1 MNIFMI
7 GEASNHAPA
16 LQAGLTAGADI
27 VPLPREA
34 AFEPTHDDA
43 IGEEDIVISLRF
55 RRQSRAPRFRMLH
68 VPGAGLDGIDFDSL
82 APETVVCNVFE
93 HEIPIAE
100 YVLSAMLEW
109 EIRAG
114 AMRRDF
120 RADNWPDAYRNR
132 VPHGEI
138 CGKTLGLIGFGRIG
152 RAIADRARAFGMR
165 IVALDRSATGGEGA
179 DEILRPGDLPALLG
193 QADYVVIACPLS
205 PETQGMIGSRQLA
218 AMRPDA
224 VLINVSRA
232 EIVEEAAL
240 YDALAGRRIG
250 GAVLDVWYR
259 YPVGSDDRVAPCSFP
274 FHDLDNAVCTP
285 HSSAWTVNLPKRRYA
300 KIADNIERLRR
311 GEALANVV
319 RPAGPTR
326 DRQPEPDLQ
335 TGNEPS

>member
-7 GEASNHAPA
+7 GEASNHAST
-16 LQAGLTAGADI
+16 LQAGLTEGATI

-34 AFEPTHDDA
+34 AYEPVGDDA
-43 IGEEDIVISLRF
+43 MEDGDVVISLRF
-55 RRQSRAPRFRMLH
+55 RREGAAPRFRMLH

-100 YVLSAMLEW
+100 YVLSGMLEW

-120 RADNWPDAYRNR
+120 RTDNWPDIYRNR

-152 RAIADRARAFGMR
+152 RAIAVRARAFGMR
-165 IVALDRSATGGEGA
+165 VVALDRSATGDGIP
-179 DEILRPGDLPALLG
+179 DEILRPGDLPALL
-193 QADYVVIACPLS
+193 QEADYLVVACPLS
-205 PETQGMIGSRQLA
+205 PETRGMIGAPQLA

-232 EIVEEAAL
+232 EIVDEAAL
-240 YDALAGRRIG
+240 YDALSTRRIG
-250 GAVLDVWYR
+250 GAILDVWYS
-259 YPVGSDDRVAPCSFP
+259 YPAGSDDRVAPCSLP

-285 HSSAWTVNLPKRRYA
+285 HSSAWTENLPKRRYA
-300 KIADNIERLRR
+300 RIAENIERLRR
-311 GEALANVV
+311 GEALENVV
-319 RPAGPTR
+319 RAAGPAPDPQQTH
-326 DRQPEPDLQ
+326 DLQ
-335 TGNEPS
+335 TGTGPS